1 VTSGKQKG
9 WTPLARHVS
18 LFTCH
23 WVKQAHMR
31 ATDFEFH
38 YRFWFILLIFA
49 LAFGCDTF
57 DRTNA
62 VVALVQGYLPNDPR
76 LDSAAARHWLQVW
89 FAFSATLVAAA
100 AWMRS
105 WGSAYLRVEVVLDSV
120 VRTEK
125 LVANGPFRYIR
136 NPLYFGNFLMAAG
149 IGMLAS
155 RTGWLVL
162 MLGQI
167 LFAVRLIGREEAA
180 LAESQGDGYRA
191 YVAAVPRLLPAL
203 RPRGPAGNTQPR
215 WLQGFLGEGW
225 MWLLALG
232 GFILAW
238 RLDFH
243 LYWRILWL
251 CTAGYF
257 LRWLIL
263 RWWRRRNPRPA
274 VPSRASPLPR

>member
-1 VTSGKQKG
+1 
-9 WTPLARHVS
+9 
-18 LFTCH
+18 
-23 WVKQAHMR
+23 MR

-38 YRFWFILLIFA
+38 YRFWFILLFYL
-49 LAFGCDTF
+49 LAFLCYSF
-57 DRTNA
+57 DRTSMA
-62 VVALVQGYLPNDPR
+62 SALVKGFLPNDA
-76 LDSAAARHWLQVW
+76 LLGSAAPRHGVQIVYVL
-89 FAFSATLVAAA
+89 SATLVAAA

-125 LVANGPFRYIR
+125 LVANGPFRYTR

-180 LAESQGDGYRA
+180 LAESQGDGYRT
-191 YVAAVPRLLPAL
+191 YQAAVPRLLPAL
-203 RPRGPAGNTQPR
+203 RPRVPAGDTQPR

-225 MWLLALG
+225 MWLLALD
-232 GFILAW
+232 GFVLAW

-243 LYWRILWL
+243 LYRRILWV

-257 LRWLIL
+257 VRWLIL
-263 RWWRRRNPRPA
+263 KWWRQRNPRPA
-274 VPSRASPLPR
+274 VPSTASPLPR